1 MFEKSPK
8 TMMIYLQDGL
18 ICLKQLFEN
27 ASSSLACKENSIGA
41 ICRIIYTY
49 SPPMPYQ
56 IFVDNLVKIMP
67 FTADQQEEQV
77 ALKGLYFLAK
87 KDANLIAPHKHK
99 VIQILEN
106 DLANVKKYNI
116 EEPLTGELN
125 KWLSILKSQ

>member
-8 TMMIYLQDGL
+8 SMMVYLQDGL
-18 ICLKQLFEN
+18 IYLKQLFEN
-27 ASSSLACKENSIGA
+27 AASSLACKENSIGA

-56 IFVDNLVKIMP
+56 IFVDNLVKVMP
-67 FTADQQEEQV
+67 FTGDQEEEQV
-77 ALKGLYFLAK
+77 ALKGLYFLAN
-87 KDANLIAPHKHK
+87 KDAKLIAPHKQK

-116 EEPLTGELN
+116 EQPLIGELN
-125 KWLSILKSQ
+125 KWLSVLKSQ